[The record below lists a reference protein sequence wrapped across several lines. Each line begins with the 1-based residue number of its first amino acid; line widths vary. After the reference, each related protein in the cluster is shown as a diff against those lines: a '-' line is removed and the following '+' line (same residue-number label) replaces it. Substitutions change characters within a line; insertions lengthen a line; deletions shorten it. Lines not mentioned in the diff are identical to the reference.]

1 MDTDDVYP
9 PRAVSPEYRHAPPL
23 KSTLKAKE
31 VAFDADSDDL
41 EPQDHVVLPAVQDDT
56 AAKEANLDAE
66 LESDTLVMQGLLSE
80 GRRRGSVEDVD
91 LEANPWL
98 RKGGGLMA
106 GIASKLT
113 WSLPRQADLLA

>member
-1 MDTDDVYP
+1 V
-9 PRAVSPEYRHAPPL
+9 
-23 KSTLKAKE
+23 
-31 VAFDADSDDL
+31 
-41 EPQDHVVLPAVQDDT
+41 
-56 AAKEANLDAE
+56 DAE

-106 GIASKLT
+106 GIASELCR
-113 WSLPRQADLLA
+113 SLACQADLVA